1 MTKLLIQHGPAKG
14 QKIQLSLENKTSDGV
29 IFAPREETIESIVN
43 YCNSI
48 ATLNKDNV
56 YIDPQFYYSTYN
68 KDIAKLLDVQ
78 FNYPIEI
85 SRRDCRKNK
94 EMLYEYFEKY
104 VDAIKPISSNIIT
117 PGFSIEAIDWKFDYS
132 IDFYNYFK
140 QQYDFKRYYL
150 SLMLS
155 SKIFHS
161 KNDTEDILEDLKD
174 NIDEK
179 DGVYLIINYMPTQD
193 NNYDS
198 IDPETLSNILYF
210 IYTLKKENI
219 DIIVGYTF
227 LNSIL
232 YAMLDCEAVASG
244 WFNKLRKFDQDR
256 FESVD
261 KFGKRKKRYFSL
273 PTLTYMTIELIKEFK
288 EDIDINILYSN
299 TFCDKMALE
308 DEDNVSFVDLEHQYW
323 EALSHILSEINK
335 ESSIE
340 NKIKFVKNKI
350 SFSREILETIMRV
363 TKNKELVQDKVK
375 NSFKHIDDWIFAIE
389 LFEKKASLIL

>member
-1 MTKLLIQHGPAKG
+1 MTKSLIQHGPAKG

-29 IFAPREETIESIVN
+29 IFAPREENIESITS

-48 ATLNKDNV
+48 SYLNKNNT

-68 KDIAKLLDVQ
+68 KDIAKLLDGQ
-78 FNYPIEI
+78 FNYPVEI

-94 EMLYEYFEKY
+94 EMLDEYFDKY
-104 VDAIKPISSNIIT
+104 VEAIKPISNNVIT

-132 IDFYNYFK
+132 IDYYNEFK
-140 QQYDFKRYYL
+140 KRYDFKRYYL

-179 DGVYLIINYMPTQD
+179 DGIYLIINYMPSQD

-210 IYTLKKENI
+210 IYTLKKDNI

-256 FESVD
+256 FENID
-261 KFGKRKKRYFSL
+261 KYGKRKKRYLSL
-273 PTLTYMTIELIKEFK
+273 PSLTYMTIELIKDFK
-288 EDIDINILYSN
+288 DDIDISLLYSN
-299 TFCDKMALE
+299 TFCDKIALE

-323 EALSHILSEINK
+323 EALYNLLSEINK
-335 ESSIE
+335 EDSIE
-340 NKIKFVKNKI
+340 DKIRFVKSRI
-350 SFSREILETIMRV
+350 SQSREILEKIMKV
-363 TKNKELVQDKVK
+363 IQNKEVVQDKVK
-375 NSFKHIDDWIFAIE
+375 NAFKHIDDWGFAIE